1 LRSGNFFSRRSEIF
15 CDFRLMAARR
25 NPLPATLCYVVQ
37 RGVGLVVPDFP
48 FGLRIPVLAL
58 RKKVKAGLNYEI

>member
-1 LRSGNFFSRRSEIF
+1 
-15 CDFRLMAARR
+15 MAARR